1 MTRLS
6 RIITAAAL
14 ILATPC
20 ARAFA
25 LRRSGLMRFRYDNI
39 AVRNPSERRTDS
51 SLFHGYNLD
60 LGGLLLNRA
69 VGSFDSGV
77 EYSDGANVDASV
89 SVDSPR
95 QRIFAYNASAQ
106 LFHPSVRRYFVFDP
120 NFSVRSTKFS
130 GSGGAPGHTVSDDG
144 WGFTSGLT
152 LWKLPSLSVSR
163 QFNTVRDLNGPIP
176 TDQKL
181 HLRTDTISH
190 RIGRVRL
197 KFSEDE
203 RRTDDRLSLS
213 PAPLLG
219 TRRGS
224 LDYSRNE
231 IKPLGLQSFSI
242 NSNYN
247 RLSND
252 GVATQK
258 SVSNRIGLR
267 GRDIQ
272 TKHWKHVLSYSND
285 AQRDLLFR
293 QTAVYHDFRMASN
306 RPLRNGTFS
315 NSVNG
320 NVTRSSFG
328 SSRSLGAA
336 PGVQLRFA
344 DGRVGTSA
352 NADGRI
358 TRGPTGVAT
367 FSDSFGS
374 RLTLKPRPPLEV
386 FADFQT
392 SGSQAISGGGGD
404 RQRTRRCEFGGNRQS
419 GVGESSFRYTRTERR
434 GSSASGRS
442 VNDQFNV
449 SASATPIA
457 RLRTDGGFNFSTT
470 KTETGAVYASRN
482 IRGGAN
488 YRFLWGLHLNAHLS
502 VADGRQYKSGFGA
515 FYALGKTTLSL
526 TFLHSSLQS
535 SSSVS
540 HLSFSL
546 TRAL

>member
-219 TRRGS
+219 TRRGLWITAATRS
-224 LDYSRNE
+224 SRSGFNHF
-231 IKPLGLQSFSI
+231 PSI
-242 NSNYN
+242 
-247 RLSND
+247 RTTT
-252 GVATQK
+252 VC
-258 SVSNRIGLR
+258 
-267 GRDIQ
+267 
-272 TKHWKHVLSYSND
+272 
-285 AQRDLLFR
+285 
-293 QTAVYHDFRMASN
+293 RMTGS
-306 RPLRNGTFS
+306 PLRNPFRTASVCAAGTFKRS
-315 NSVNG
+315 IGSTSSATRT
-320 NVTRSSFG
+320 TRS
-328 SSRSLGAA
+328 
-336 PGVQLRFA
+336 
-344 DGRVGTSA
+344 
-352 NADGRI
+352 
-358 TRGPTGVAT
+358 AT
-367 FSDSFGS
+367 CC
-374 RLTLKPRPPLEV
+374 
-386 FADFQT
+386 
-392 SGSQAISGGGGD
+392 SGK
-404 RQRTRRCEFGGNRQS
+404 RRCITTFAWPAI
-419 GVGESSFRYTRTERR
+419 VLF
-434 GSSASGRS
+434 
-442 VNDQFNV
+442 
-449 SASATPIA
+449 AT
-457 RLRTDGGFNFSTT
+457 
-470 KTETGAVYASRN
+470 
-482 IRGGAN
+482 
-488 YRFLWGLHLNAHLS
+488 GLFPTA
-502 VADGRQYKSGFGA
+502 
-515 FYALGKTTLSL
+515 
-526 TFLHSSLQS
+526 
-535 SSSVS
+535 
-540 HLSFSL
+540 
-546 TRAL
+546 